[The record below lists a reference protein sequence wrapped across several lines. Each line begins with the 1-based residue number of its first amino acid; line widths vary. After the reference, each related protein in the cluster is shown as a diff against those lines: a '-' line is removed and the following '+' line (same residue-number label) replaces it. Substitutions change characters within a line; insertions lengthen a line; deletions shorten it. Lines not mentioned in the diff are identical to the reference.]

1 MGAALAAWQ
10 AKGKES
16 KVVHWLR
23 ACSSRILHYGAIFEI
38 FQNHHPEYVSL
49 AYGAFKF
56 LFVVSQR
63 PIYTAVDGLSP
74 SAALP
79 CANDTGPRF

>member
-1 MGAALAAWQ
+1 MEVGVWHIPE
-10 AKGKES
+10 GKQLVLTRVS
-16 KVVHWLR
+16 L
-23 ACSSRILHYGAIFEI
+23 AIFEI